1 MWFGIED
8 KVAHQSISEPA
19 LVCTSGTAL
28 GPVGKQFGLPALL
41 CTGKWPERCLRG
53 GPDQPAQPHGA
64 SIPKASKP
72 LKHGEGMVQEWL
84 HGSHL
89 PLCTLSSAWL
99 HGLSW
104 PTLRMLW
111 AALAPSINLPDFNGV
126 DV

>member
-8 KVAHQSISEPA
+8 KVAHQSISEPV

-89 PLCTLSSAWL
+89 PLCTL
-99 HGLSW
+99 
-104 PTLRMLW
+104 TVIR
-111 AALAPSINLPDFNGV
+111 LAPRAQLAHTEDAVGGFSSFH
-126 DV
+126 